1 MKFLSVFAFA
11 FVINNAEAIMPET
24 ITIPNRVVLSGNKK
38 EISKEICV
46 SQNNCLH

>member
-24 ITIPNRVVLSGNKK
+24 ITIPNRVVLSGKQKRNIKRNLRK
-38 EISKEICV
+38 SK
-46 SQNNCLH
+46 